1 MGITPEYHTAAL
13 RVIRI
18 MGFTSLETIPSYC
31 ASQDGRG
38 RCGGVI
44 SYLECAKHR

>member
-18 MGFTSLETIPSYC
+18 MGFTSLETIPDYC
-31 ASQDGRG
+31 VSPDGQG
-38 RCGGVI
+38 RCGAVI
-44 SYLECAKHR
+44 SYFECANQR